1 MILTEREVTIGL
13 LMYVIGKV
21 IGFFWG
27 RFGRK

>member
-13 LMYVIGKV
+13 LMYAIGKV

-27 RFGRK
+27 RLGRK